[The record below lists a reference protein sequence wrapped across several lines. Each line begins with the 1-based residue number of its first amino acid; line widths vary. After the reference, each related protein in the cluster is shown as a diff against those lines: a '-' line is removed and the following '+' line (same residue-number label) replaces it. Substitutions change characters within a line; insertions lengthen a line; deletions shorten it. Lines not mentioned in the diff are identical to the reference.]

1 MYVSAS
7 FPQPLRSRS
16 RPQVNVGISLY
27 DLVFKAMSKLSGKH
41 QVTIPVRVLREAGLA
56 AGDEV
61 VVRASGT
68 GRIEVERAEDLLR
81 RYAGSQPPAPIRRVT
96 STSSV
101 ASGASRPR
109 RRHHHRLPKWCRRSA
124 RARDRGA
131 ARPLDAGATEIAIGA
146 SVYAEVMVRPLAR
159 HTDAE
164 VDGFLQAIQA
174 RLIPIDREVA
184 RRAADL
190 RARHRSLR
198 LPDALALAAA
208 LSCDAKLSTLD
219 HGLRRIA
226 RAEEADA

>member
-1 MYVSAS
+1 MA
-7 FPQPLRSRS
+7 R
-16 RPQVNVGISLY
+16 VGLDADIIIAFL
-27 DLVFKAMSKLSGKH
+27 DVADAQH
-41 QVTIPVRVLREAGLA
+41 
-56 AGDEV
+56 
-61 VVRASGT
+61 
-68 GRIEVERAEDLLR
+68 ERAIEELR
-81 RYAGSQPPAPIRRVT
+81 AHLT
-96 STSSV
+96 
-101 ASGASRPR
+101 
-109 RRHHHRLPKWCRRSA
+109 
-124 RARDRGA
+124 
-131 ARPLDAGATEIAIGA
+131 GATEIVIGA
-146 SVYAEVMVRPLAR
+146 SMYAEVMVRPLAR